1 MRKSNRQ
8 KTAQAFS
15 DYNAIWDDK
24 DLKKAKLTLA
34 DYNAIPDVLGNF
46 ASVKKDAKATTIY
59 GNVAAWMQRYG
70 FTVTE
75 KNGYFVVTF

>member
-1 MRKSNRQ
+1 MRKSNIQ

-24 DLKKAKLTLA
+24 DLKKEKLTLA
-34 DYNAIPDVLGNF
+34 DYNAIPDVLGKF
-46 ASVKKDAKATTIY
+46 ASVKKDATASTIY
-59 GNVAAWMQRYG
+59 GHVAAWMKRHG

-75 KNGYFVVTF
+75 KNGIFVVTF